1 MMFSRF
7 SIIIF
12 CNNCDTNALINGKS
26 EFIKL
31 LSVFL
36 FEWLY
41 FNLFF
46 VAEAYERLSANA
58 LSCGLFNVYTG
69 KLCSAWK
76 LFRGN
81 RDELLLSFLLYL
93 FFKIYLK

>member
-1 MMFSRF
+1 MMVSRF

-26 EFIKL
+26 EFKKS

-36 FEWLY
+36 FEWL

-46 VAEAYERLSANA
+46 VAEAYKRLSTNA
-58 LSCGLFNVYTG
+58 LSCGLFDVYARE
-69 KLCSAWK
+69 LCSAWK
-76 LFRGN
+76 LLRGN

-93 FFKIYLK
+93 FFKISL